1 MDNLLVGN
9 KQGIQ
14 DSKTSRK
21 NIRIKFNILG
31 KEVIRSCRKLGC
43 SYTQPAWSG
52 LWTFKF
58 HPNQNYR
65 SETSPGPDQK
75 AKPWSETN
83 KTVVRFSWDFHVRLS
98 EIWSNDVI
106 KVNWKTSQDIF
117 GQDRRALLILVHFSP
132 FIPVIME
139 GYPPIWTHTD
149 IRRTPIYK
157 PMSSIGRHSP
167 RRWRWQD
174 AFMLRSIGRWHN
186 CNVKAKPIRP
196 NVYHVANT
204 WSLVWTLR
212 YCWATT
218 SSWLALLS

>member
-1 MDNLLVGN
+1 MYLREETLLLLCSQEEADHAEELQVGGGHLDLTQGAVEKVYGQIEGLCLEMDNLLVGN

-65 SETSPGPDQK
+65 SETSPGLDQK

-98 EIWSNDVI
+98 EISSNDVI

-117 GQDRRALLILVHFSP
+117 GQDRRALLMLVHFSP

-139 GYPPIWTHTD
+139 GYPPI
-149 IRRTPIYK
+149 
-157 PMSSIGRHSP
+157 
-167 RRWRWQD
+167 
-174 AFMLRSIGRWHN
+174 
-186 CNVKAKPIRP
+186 
-196 NVYHVANT
+196 
-204 WSLVWTLR
+204 
-212 YCWATT
+212 
-218 SSWLALLS
+218 